1 MAFVKFKKLNHLINM
16 PATITDGCIYFVKDA
31 KKIFADFNSE
41 RTEFSISEAEVSS
54 ITEASINESFADL
67 LAKLEAYNK
76 SSEVN
81 SFYYGEDKEWLDK
94 NTRIGLQNLINC
106 GADIITLQLKK
117 ELLDI
122 SAEELKLFL
131 NKLEVYAGK
140 CFATTAKHQQAINQ
154 LYTTEDLINYDY
166 TANYPK
172 KVRLR

>member
-1 MAFVKFKKLNHLINM
+1 MIDKNLSLNNMLERKDLLALPLSKWKELLIEK
-16 PATITDGCIYFVKDA
+16 DGACF
-31 KKIFADFNSE
+31 DFE
-41 RTEFSISEAEVSS
+41 LREI
-54 ITEASINESFADL
+54 L

-140 CFATTAKHQQAINQ
+140 CFAITAKHQQAINQ
-154 LYTTEDLINYDY
+154 LYTTEDLINYDF

-172 KVRLR
+172 KVRLK

>member
-1 MAFVKFKKLNHLINM
+1 MIDKNLSLNNMLEREDLLALPLSKWKELLIEK
-16 PATITDGCIYFVKDA
+16 DGACF
-31 KKIFADFNSE
+31 DFE
-41 RTEFSISEAEVSS
+41 LREI
-54 ITEASINESFADL
+54 L

-106 GADIITLQLKK
+106 GANIITLQLKK

-140 CFATTAKHQQAINQ
+140 CFATTAKHQQTINQ
-154 LYTTEDLINYDY
+154 LYTTEDLINYDF

-172 KVRLR
+172 KVRLK

>member
-1 MAFVKFKKLNHLINM
+1 MIDKNLSLNNMLEREDLLALPLSKWKELLIEK
-16 PATITDGCIYFVKDA
+16 DGAYF
-31 KKIFADFNSE
+31 DFE
-41 RTEFSISEAEVSS
+41 LREI
-54 ITEASINESFADL
+54 L

-94 NTRIGLQNLINC
+94 NTRVGLQNLINC

-140 CFATTAKHQQAINQ
+140 CFAATAKHQQAINQ
-154 LYTTEDLINYDY
+154 LCTTEDLLNYDY

-172 KVRLR
+172 KIRLR

>member
-1 MAFVKFKKLNHLINM
+1 MIDKNLSLNNMLEREDLLALPLSKWKELLIEK
-16 PATITDGCIYFVKDA
+16 DGAYF
-31 KKIFADFNSE
+31 DFE
-41 RTEFSISEAEVSS
+41 LREI
-54 ITEASINESFADL
+54 L

-76 SSEVN
+76 SPEVN

-94 NTRIGLQNLINC
+94 NTRVGLQNLINC

-140 CFATTAKHQQAINQ
+140 CFTTTAKHQQAINQ
-154 LYTTEDLINYDY
+154 LYTTEDLINYDF

>member
-1 MAFVKFKKLNHLINM
+1 MIDRNLSLNNMLEREDLLALPLSKWKELLIKK
-16 PATITDGCIYFVKDA
+16 DGAYF
-31 KKIFADFNSE
+31 DFE
-41 RTEFSISEAEVSS
+41 LREI
-54 ITEASINESFADL
+54 L

-76 SSEVN
+76 SPEVN

-94 NTRIGLQNLINC
+94 NTRVGLQNLINC

-140 CFATTAKHQQAINQ
+140 CFAATAKHRQAINQ
-154 LYTTEDLINYDY
+154 LYSTEDLINYDY

-172 KVRLR
+172 KIRLR

>member
-1 MAFVKFKKLNHLINM
+1 MIDKNLSLNNMLEREDLLALPLSKWKELLIEK
-16 PATITDGCIYFVKDA
+16 DGAYF
-31 KKIFADFNSE
+31 DFE
-41 RTEFSISEAEVSS
+41 LREI
-54 ITEASINESFADL
+54 L
-67 LAKLEAYNK
+67 LAKLEAYSK
-76 SSEVN
+76 SPEIN
-81 SFYYGEDKEWLDK
+81 SFYYGEDKEWIDK
-94 NTRIGLQNLINC
+94 NTRVGLQNLINC

-140 CFATTAKHQQAINQ
+140 CFAATAKHQQAINQ

-172 KVRLR
+172 KIRLR

>member
-1 MAFVKFKKLNHLINM
+1 MIDKNLSLNNLLEREDLLALPLSKWKELLIEK
-16 PATITDGCIYFVKDA
+16 DGACF
-31 KKIFADFNSE
+31 DFE
-41 RTEFSISEAEVSS
+41 LREI
-54 ITEASINESFADL
+54 L

-81 SFYYGEDKEWLDK
+81 SFYYGEDKEWIDK

-140 CFATTAKHQQAINQ
+140 CFATTAKHQQVINQ
-154 LYTTEDLINYDY
+154 LYTTEDLINYDF